1 MSALGPVA
9 KRPVAAIPPQDG
21 TSAEGGVVNSDATS
35 AEGGVVNSDATSAE
49 GGVVNS
55 DNASGRTATG
65 RVTRHIPPSATN
77 FGVNMAGVLGVLVA
91 LYVLRQQHSSGF
103 DAVLIL
109 CAAGVIPIVVLDV
122 LLLRVHRRASTGIDW
137 DKAPAPDIAR
147 CATKMLGLAVTIA
160 PFALAYFTFPEY
172 HGDFYNAFYN
182 VLRRFGLSLVALAMV
197 YVWFVDGR
205 MREPRDPYW
214 QLGRVALGRFSDAKA
229 PDIANH
235 YRGWLVKAFYLPL
248 FIVFVNNQLNG
259 LLTFNLGSLQ
269 ASNLRLYDFSND
281 LIYGL
286 DVLYATVGYVL
297 SFRIIDTHLRSA
309 EPTMLGWVV
318 ALECYDPFWRGL
330 FSRFYLHYE
339 GLGFGAWLAGFP
351 ALRWGWAGMIVV
363 LDCIY
368 VLATFAFGVRFSNLT
383 HRGILTNGPY
393 RFSKH
398 PAYIAKNLS
407 WWLISVPF
415 LPYHGWADALRNSL
429 ALGGV
434 NTIYF
439 LRAKTEERHLSRDPT
454 YVEYALWMNEH
465 GILAFLGR
473 WFPWLKYTAPAQ
485 ARKMA

>member
-9 KRPVAAIPPQDG
+9 EPAVAAIPPQGGVVGADD
-21 TSAEGGVVNSDATS
+21 AEGGAAT
-35 AEGGVVNSDATSAE
+35 AGVA
-49 GGVVNS
+49 
-55 DNASGRTATG
+55 R
-65 RVTRHIPPSATN
+65 RLPPSVTS
-77 FGVNMAGVLGVLVA
+77 FGVNLVGVLSVVVA
-91 LYVLRQQHSSGF
+91 LYVLRQQHASGF

-109 CAAGVIPIVVLDV
+109 CAAGVVPIVVLDV
-122 LLLRVHRRASTGIDW
+122 LLLRVHKRASTGIDW
-137 DKAPAPDIAR
+137 DKAPATDIAR
-147 CATKMLGLAVTIA
+147 CATKLLGLAVTIA

-172 HGDFYNAFYN
+172 HGDFYNAFYS
-182 VLRRFGLSLVALAMV
+182 VLRRFGVSLVGLAIV

-205 MREPRDPYW
+205 MREPYDAYW
-214 QLGRVALGRFSDAKA
+214 QLGRVALGRFSDAKK

-235 YRGWLVKAFYLPL
+235 FRGWLVKAFYLPL

-259 LLTFNLGSLQ
+259 LLTFNLGALR

-339 GLGFGAWLAGFP
+339 GLGFGAWLADYP

-415 LPYHGWADALRNSL
+415 LPYHGWADAVRNSL

-465 GILAFLGR
+465 GMLAFVGKWL
-473 WFPWLKYTAPAQ
+473 PWLKYRAPA
-485 ARKMA
+485 ASDIRGRES